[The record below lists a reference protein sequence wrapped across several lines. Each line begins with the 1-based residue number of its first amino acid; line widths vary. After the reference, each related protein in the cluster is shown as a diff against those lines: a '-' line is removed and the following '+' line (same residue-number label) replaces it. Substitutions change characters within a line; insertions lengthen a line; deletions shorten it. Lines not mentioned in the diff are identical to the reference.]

1 MAGYKR
7 LGVDDRVQIQVLAK
21 RGVSDAEIARDLRVH
36 RSTVGRE
43 RRRNRVDGKYYYHLA
58 QACAEK
64 RQRERRRRPS
74 KMTPAMTVFVE
85 EKLRLGWSPQQIGGW
100 LKHRQTELASVSY
113 ERIYWHVWRN
123 KVDGG
128 NLYRHLRRGGRRYR
142 RFGARFDFIHRRTGP
157 ISGRVDI
164 AQRPAIVEEKS
175 RVGDWEL
182 DTIVGSQRRGV
193 LISMVERG
201 SKLVR
206 LALVPESKSET
217 VACAIQCSLAK
228 DSEKVLTLTM
238 DNGPE
243 FARHR
248 IFGAALDAETFFAK
262 PYHAWERGLNE
273 HTNGLVRQYF
283 PKSTDFTTVSD
294 DEVRKVE
301 ELINNR
307 PRAVLGFKTPLEV
320 FSNPRLLQP
329 VALAI

>member
-1 MAGYKR
+1 
-7 LGVDDRVQIQVLAK
+7 
-21 RGVSDAEIARDLRVH
+21 
-36 RSTVGRE
+36 
-43 RRRNRVDGKYYYHLA
+43 
-58 QACAEK
+58 
-64 RQRERRRRPS
+64 
-74 KMTPAMTVFVE
+74 MTPAMIAFVE
-85 EKLRLGWSPQQIGGW
+85 EKLHLGWSPQQIGGW
-100 LKHRQTELASVSY
+100 LKHRQTELVPISY

-142 RFGARFDFIHRRTGP
+142 RFGARFDFIHRRNGP

-164 AQRPAIVEEKS
+164 GQRSAIVEEKS

-193 LISMVERG
+193 LVSMVERG

-248 IFGAALDAETFFAK
+248 TFGAALDAETFFAK

-273 HTNGLVRQYF
+273 HTNGLVRRYF
-283 PKSTDFTTVSD
+283 PKSTDFTTISD
-294 DEVRKVE
+294 DAVLRVE
-301 ELINNR
+301 ELLNNR
-307 PRAVLGFKTPLEV
+307 PRAVLGFRTPLEV
-320 FSNPRLLQP
+320 FSNPQLLQP
-329 VALAI
+329 VALTN